1 MDSNRLKEAYQRLK
15 ALDER
20 LQNGAAQL
28 EETHQRFEYLDERLR
43 YKIKPRSSTMTSPS
57 VDQVD
62 AKLRELATYTLEL
75 KDIVA
80 DAKLGE
86 LATYTLELKD
96 IMKDFMLAFAR
107 VKKRP
112 DQ

>member
-1 MDSNRLKEAYQRLK
+1 MDSNRLKDAYQRLM

-20 LQNGAAQL
+20 LQHNATRL
-28 EETHQRFEYLDERLR
+28 EEAHQRLEYLDERLR

-62 AKLRELATYTLEL
+62 AKLRDLAIYTLEL
-75 KDIVA
+75 KDIV
-80 DAKLGE
+80 DDSTLRD
-86 LATYTLELKD
+86 LATCTLELKD

-107 VKKRP
+107 VRKRP
-112 DQ
+112 EQ

>member
-1 MDSNRLKEAYQRLK
+1 MDPNRLKEAYQRLE
-15 ALDER
+15 L
-20 LQNGAAQL
+20 
-28 EETHQRFEYLDERLR
+28 LDERLR
-43 YKIKPRSSTMTSPS
+43 YKITPRSSTMTSPS

-75 KDIVA
+75 KDI
-80 DAKLGE
+80 
-86 LATYTLELKD
+86 
-96 IMKDFMLAFAR
+96 MKDFMLAFAR